1 MFTAALLLLFTFLC
15 ILLSGDGAWD
25 NMTQPKRNELVFD
38 GRHRGYGAF
47 VLRRD
52 YDRRFILA
60 FAGALSVM
68 GLAVALPKVMV
79 MTGISLPAGPVNPF
93 RKEII
98 VILEPDIIE
107 INKADEVKPKAV
119 EPPTPQPT
127 PTPQPQPA
135 GGLVVITD
143 DTLITT
149 EPVLK
154 TDTATFTPTGK
165 GPTGP
170 IGPKSND
177 TGGGKPGMELG
188 TQGNPAAASD
198 VDSLPEF
205 IGGHLA
211 MQQFIQGH
219 VHFPDIED
227 GAAQKAF
234 VEFVV
239 DTDGSIIRVKSKG
252 RAPKEF
258 GIAAETVVKGMP
270 KWKPAVRKGER
281 VACILVLPID
291 FRTK

>member
-1 MFTAALLLLFTFLC
+1 MFTAALLLLFTMLC

-25 NMTQPKRNELVFD
+25 NMTQPKRNELVFE

-60 FAGALSVM
+60 FAGAVGVM
-68 GLAVALPKVMV
+68 GLAVTVPKAMALMGLGVNA
-79 MTGISLPAGPVNPF
+79 TPVKTSF
-93 RKEII
+93 KEII
-98 VILEPDIIE
+98 VILKEDIFDVP
-107 INKADEVKPKAV
+107 KADDVKPKAV
-119 EPPTPQPT
+119 EPPTPQPK
-127 PTPQPQPA
+127 PSPQPQPA
-135 GGLVVITD
+135 GGLVVSTD
-143 DTLITT
+143 DTLATT

-154 TDTATFTPTGK
+154 TDTATFTPTVK

-170 IGPKSND
+170 VGPKSND

-188 TQGNPAAASD
+188 TKGNPAAASD

-239 DTDGSIIRVKSKG
+239 DTDGSITRVKSKG